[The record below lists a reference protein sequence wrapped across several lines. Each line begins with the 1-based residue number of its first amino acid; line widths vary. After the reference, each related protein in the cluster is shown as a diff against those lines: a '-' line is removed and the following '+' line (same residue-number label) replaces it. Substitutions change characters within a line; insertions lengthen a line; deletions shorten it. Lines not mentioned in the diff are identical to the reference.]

1 MKQEAIREHCK
12 QAGIRV
18 IESAS
23 GAVRFVGYEVDIS
36 FANWR
41 LVRFDDLKPAKFSA
55 NGKGE

>member
-12 QAGIRV
+12 ATGIRI
-18 IESAS
+18 IEKPTGS
-23 GAVRFVGYEVDIS
+23 VRFVGYEVDIS

-41 LVRFDDLKPAKFSA
+41 IVRVDDLKAARFSA